1 MHLHPEVSLVLEE
14 VLVMAED
21 SLVPTDVMV
30 PPDMAPATEAADTT
44 VVDTE
49 APAMVVMVTAMVV
62 IDLAL
67 GIAVMDHPDMDLG
80 SMDPDMA
87 VIQDGSQ
94 HDYERSSE

>member
-14 VLVMAED
+14 VLVMVEV

-30 PPDMAPATEAADTT
+30 PPDMVPAMEAADTT
-44 VVDTE
+44 AVDTE
-49 APAMVVMVTAMVV
+49 APATVVMVTAMVV

-87 VIQDGSQ
+87 VIQDGNE
-94 HDYERSSE
+94 HDYERCSE